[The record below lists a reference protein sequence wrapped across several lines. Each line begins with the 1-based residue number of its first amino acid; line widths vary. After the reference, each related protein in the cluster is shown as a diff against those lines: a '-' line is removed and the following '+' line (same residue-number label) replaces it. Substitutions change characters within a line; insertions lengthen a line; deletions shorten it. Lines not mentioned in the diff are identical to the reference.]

1 MTPLINLNDALA
13 DHSGPGVPSPCVTI
27 CELDEQQGRCK
38 GCYRLLHE
46 IGAWGHLS
54 DADKRAVW
62 TQIEAR
68 QMASAG

>member
-1 MTPLINLNDALA
+1 MKPLINLNDALA
-13 DHSGPGVPSPCVTI
+13 DHSGSGVPSPCVSI
-27 CELDEQQGRCK
+27 CELDEQQGQCK
-38 GCYRLLHE
+38 GCYRSLQE

-62 TQIEAR
+62 AEVEAR